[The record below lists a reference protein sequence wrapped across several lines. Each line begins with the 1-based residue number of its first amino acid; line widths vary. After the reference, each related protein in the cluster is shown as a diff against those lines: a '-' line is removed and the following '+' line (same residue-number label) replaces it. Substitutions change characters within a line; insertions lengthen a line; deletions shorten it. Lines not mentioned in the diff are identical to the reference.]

1 MIFYELFKYMQSK
14 ITDLLW
20 LWLFLSLSVLIALL
34 RSLRSSHIHM
44 RSVNSSISF
53 CDYSMRKRWKQQM
66 MKKKISV
73 DGINYNDWNRKLNS
87 MFLLQ
92 LFGTLNG
99 PNEGTNKRFS
109 TVVCRSRVPSI
120 HVIWICVD
128 RISRRWYFFESTF
141 NAHETI
147 TTDQH
152 SVRWFRWRI

>member
-87 MFLLQ
+87 TFLLQ
-92 LFGTLNG
+92 LFGTLN
-99 PNEGTNKRFS
+99 ERTNDLVQWFVGIEYPLFMSYEYVWTEFPGVDTFS
-109 TVVCRSRVPSI
+109 R
-120 HVIWICVD
+120 
-128 RISRRWYFFESTF
+128 
-141 NAHETI
+141 AHSMRTK
-147 TTDQH
+147 Q
-152 SVRWFRWRI
+152 